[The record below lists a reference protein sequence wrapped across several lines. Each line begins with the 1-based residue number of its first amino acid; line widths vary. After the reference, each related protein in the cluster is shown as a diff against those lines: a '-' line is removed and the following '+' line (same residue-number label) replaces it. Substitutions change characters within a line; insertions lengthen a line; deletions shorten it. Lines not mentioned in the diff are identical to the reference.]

1 MFLLSLCR
9 SVSPNLSGGKT
20 QEVHLLVR
28 IDQII
33 IGFRWEN
40 LVWLLWQFM
49 NGETVGLVEER
60 RQDLLWLVN
69 DPVRPTIITDWPG
82 LPVFPLMI
90 SAWELIVATS
100 HSRLA
105 QTWLDWTGPHKLS
118 QVAALSALAGRDIIS
133 QNKNLFTVRNRDK
146 SDQFVLREDGDE

>member
-1 MFLLSLCR
+1 MQLVCLLTSVRNKTRLIIRKILLSQ
-9 SVSPNLSGGKT
+9 SPLQFSGGERGRFF
-20 QEVHLLVR
+20 Q
-28 IDQII
+28 IDPII
-33 IGFRWEN
+33 IGFRWEY

-69 DPVRPTIITDWPG
+69 DPARPTIITDWPG

-105 QTWLDWTGPHKLS
+105 QT
-118 QVAALSALAGRDIIS
+118 
-133 QNKNLFTVRNRDK
+133 
-146 SDQFVLREDGDE
+146 